1 MSFPSS
7 LSPLPSPCA
16 RQSSTL
22 GAYALGCRT
31 RRLPSRLPLLL
42 QGSGTA
48 RIVERGPD
56 PRRMKGAPAVEIRR
70 VLASLSA
77 GRLRSMSRAPR
88 APATDRPR
96 AIPDIVVLCHF
107 NLFLAKRASKAGTV
121 ILQSPLPGCVL
132 VCRLAMPV
140 IWHALRVHT
149 NLGGSSFGSGIG

>member
-1 MSFPSS
+1 MPFPSS
-7 LSPLPSPCA
+7 LSPPLLAQGRVPLWVPMLWAAGPNASH
-16 RQSSTL
+16 
-22 GAYALGCRT
+22 
-31 RRLPSRLPLLL
+31 SRLPLLL

-107 NLFLAKRASKAGTV
+107 NLILAKRTSKAGTV
-121 ILQSPLPGCVL
+121 ICRARYRAVFWYAVSP
-132 VCRLAMPV
+132 CRHSGMLSVV
-140 IWHALRVHT
+140 IR
-149 NLGGSSFGSGIG
+149 I